1 MSISHAASLDQQ
13 IEIETPEQVAFSYT
27 IAGVGSRAA
36 AALLDYAICLLL
48 FFALLVVL
56 AIPARQLGDASGAW
70 IFAVFVLLQF
80 VVLWGYYVLFE
91 GLNDGQTPGKRQL
104 GLRVVMDGGY
114 SVTFS
119 ASAVRNLVRMLDLQP
134 VFSYLIGLVAVALSK
149 SGKRLGDHAAG
160 TIVVHER
167 VVSLAASSV
176 PARALPHALL
186 TDEEFGLLERY
197 ALRRQALDPDRRREF
212 ADRLAAR
219 FRDRMPHDTGGSQ
232 AFALRLFEHERA
244 ARAAG
249 AASRSDRGAAR
260 EQHAIIAHGSGRWA
274 EFASRLAIARQR
286 GLARLPADEVSEF
299 VALYRELATDLARL
313 RTASRGREP
322 EALFYLSRL
331 VAAGHN
337 LFYRQRR
344 IPGRAAFGF
353 LFREVPAEVR
363 RSWRPVLLAAALLFG
378 PGAITY
384 ASVVR
389 HPASV
394 AELVPPHMLDRA
406 EEGRRRAL
414 TDDGYIPDPELFRP
428 VMASRIVANNVQVT
442 FAAFAFGMTAGVGT
456 LLLLVMNG
464 VSLGAVLGLYST
476 KGILSL
482 ILAFVAPHGVLELTA
497 ICIAGGAGFLLA
509 AAILLPGARTRGDAL
524 VENGRRAIRLIA
536 ASTFM
541 LLVAGALEGL
551 VSPIPYWPLDL
562 KLIVAAVTAVA
573 LFAYLRLGAPSPR
586 PNRTDLTGS
595 SNRHNT

>member
-1 MSISHAASLDQQ
+1 MTTPRTASLEQQ

-27 IAGVGSRAA
+27 IAGIGSRAA
-36 AALLDYAICLLL
+36 AALLDYAICLIL
-48 FFALLVVL
+48 FFVLLIIL
-56 AIPARQLGDASGAW
+56 AIPARQIGDASGAW
-70 IFAVFVLLQF
+70 ILAVFVLLQF

-91 GLNDGQTPGKRQL
+91 GLNDGQTPGKKQL

-114 SVTFS
+114 SVTFT

-134 VFSYLIGLVAVALSK
+134 VFSYLIGMVAVALSK

-160 TIVVHER
+160 TLVVHER
-167 VVSLAASSV
+167 VVSLAAAAAPV
-176 PARALPHALL
+176 QGLRHALL
-186 TDEEFGLLERY
+186 TDEEFALVERY
-197 ALRRQALDPDRRREF
+197 AARRQALEPDRRREF

-219 FRDRMPHDTGGSQ
+219 FRDRMPDDTGGSQ
-232 AFALRLFEHERA
+232 AFVLRLFEHDRA

-249 AASRSDRGAAR
+249 AAARSDMGAAR
-260 EQHAIIAHGSGRWA
+260 EQHAIVARGAARWSD
-274 EFASRLAIARQR
+274 FARRLAVAQQR
-286 GLARLPADEVSEF
+286 GLARLPAEEVSEF
-299 VALYRELATDLARL
+299 VARYRELATDLARL

-344 IPGRAAFGF
+344 IPGRAALAF
-353 LFREVPAEVR
+353 LFGDVPAEVR
-363 RSWRPVLLAAALLFG
+363 RSWKPILLAAALLFG

-406 EEGRRRAL
+406 EEGRRRAR

-428 VMASRIVANNVQVT
+428 VMASRIIANNVQVT

-456 LLLLVMNG
+456 LFLLVMNG
-464 VSLGAVLGLYST
+464 VSLGAVLGLYAT
-476 KGILSL
+476 RGILSL
-482 ILAFVAPHGVLELTA
+482 ILAFVAPHGVLELAA

-509 AAILLPGARTRGDAL
+509 AGMLLPGERTRGEAL

-541 LLVAGALEGL
+541 LLIAGTLEGL
-551 VSPIPYWPLDL
+551 VSPIPYWPLEL
-562 KLIVAAVTAVA
+562 KLTVAAVTALL
-573 LFAYLRLGAPSPR
+573 LFAYLRLGAGTRSVFR
-586 PNRTDLTGS
+586 PARAP
-595 SNRHNT
+595 

>member
-1 MSISHAASLDQQ
+1 MTTPRAASLEQQ
-13 IEIETPEQVAFSYT
+13 VEIETPEQVAFSYT

-48 FFALLVVL
+48 FFVLLVVL
-56 AIPARQLGDASGAW
+56 AIPARQFGDASGAW
-70 IFAVFVLLQF
+70 IFAMFVLLQF
-80 VVLWGYYVLFE
+80 VVLWGYYVLCE
-91 GLNDGQTPGKRQL
+91 GLNDGQTPGKSQF

-134 VFSYLIGLVAVALSK
+134 VFSYLIGMVAVALSK

-160 TIVVHER
+160 TLVVQER
-167 VVSLAASSV
+167 VVSLSAPSA
-176 PARALPHALL
+176 PARALRHALL
-186 TDEEFGLLERY
+186 TDDEFSLIERY
-197 ALRRQALDPDRRREF
+197 AARRQALDPDRRREF

-219 FRDRMPHDTGGSQ
+219 FRDRMPDDTGSSQ
-232 AFALRLFEHERA
+232 AFVLRLFEHERA

-249 AASRSDRGAAR
+249 AASRSDTGAAR
-260 EQHAIIAHGSGRWA
+260 EQHAIVAHGAARWSD
-274 EFASRLAIARQR
+274 FASRLAVAQQR
-286 GLARLPADEVSEF
+286 GLARLPAEEVSEF
-299 VALYRELATDLARL
+299 VARYRELATDLARL

-344 IPGRAAFGF
+344 IPGRAALAF
-353 LFREVPAEVR
+353 LFGDAPAEVR
-363 RSWRPVLLAAALLFG
+363 RSWKPILLAAALFFG
-378 PGAITY
+378 PGVVTY

-394 AELVPPHMLDRA
+394 VELVPPHMLDRA

-414 TDDGYIPDPELFRP
+414 TDDGYIPDPELYRP
-428 VMASRIVANNVQVT
+428 IMASRIIANNVQVT

-456 LLLLVMNG
+456 LFVLVMNG
-464 VSLGAVLGLYST
+464 VSLGAVLGLYAT

-509 AAILLPGARTRGDAL
+509 AAILLPGARTRREAL

-536 ASTFM
+536 ASTLM
-541 LLVAGALEGL
+541 LLVAGTLEGL
-551 VSPIPYWPLDL
+551 VSPIPYWPLEL
-562 KLIVAAVTAVA
+562 KLIVAAVTAVT
-573 LFAYLRLGAPSPR
+573 LFAYLRLGAGARSIFR
-586 PNRTDLTGS
+586 PARAP
-595 SNRHNT
+595 